1 MGKEERTDGGKAMWG
16 EGDEAHSKEVYVGAG
31 EG

>member
-1 MGKEERTDGGKAMWG
+1 MGKEGKTQGGKEEAWCVS
-16 EGDEAHSKEVYVGAG
+16 EAHSKEVYVGAG